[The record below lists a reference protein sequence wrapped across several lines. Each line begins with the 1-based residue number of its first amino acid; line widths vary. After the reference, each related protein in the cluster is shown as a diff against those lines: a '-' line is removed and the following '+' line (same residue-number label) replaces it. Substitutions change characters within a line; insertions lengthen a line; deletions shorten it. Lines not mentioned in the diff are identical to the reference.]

1 MSQTSWPDAGRGVP
15 SSCFSHHPSRAA
27 TDAASRKQSPSKSQP
42 GKWDPS
48 RPSHPSGAGAYCLP
62 AALATG
68 TLVEGGR
75 ERQKG
80 SFPRS
85 QESQRRQMCQKP
97 PLTAACLTGPSGPAQ
112 WHLPCQGH
120 TFRSHVPQPD
130 PLLEEP
136 ERPRASPSSP
146 VKWAIG
152 RIGGDRAVECLAHY
166 LVHSKLMV
174 RVPLWAAASSSPAPS
189 PS

>member
-1 MSQTSWPDAGRGVP
+1 MLPAG
-15 SSCFSHHPSRAA
+15 SSLL
-27 TDAASRKQSPSKSQP
+27 
-42 GKWDPS
+42 
-48 RPSHPSGAGAYCLP
+48 PSHSQGN
-62 AALATG
+62 G
-68 TLVEGGR
+68 TLPGPATHPGLGLIVCQLPWPTGALVEVGR
-75 ERQKG
+75 EGQKG

-85 QESQRRQMCQKP
+85 QGSQLRQMCQKP

-136 ERPRASPSSP
+136 EHPRASPSSP

-152 RIGGDRAVECLAHY
+152 GIGGDRAVECLAHY

-174 RVPLWAAASSSPAPS
+174 RVPLWTAASSSPAPS